1 MSIDGNIIR
10 AEDGAVLKR
19 KNSGEIY
26 GDEYSLG
33 YCYYIDGVK
42 LDEPHLDTPEDF
54 EEVLPAEEVIKII
67 TQQDEGILDEG

>member
-1 MSIDGNIIR
+1 MIIEGNVIK
-10 AEDGAVLKR
+10 AENGATLKR
-19 KNSGEIY
+19 KNSNEEY

-54 EEVLPAEEVIKII
+54 EEVLPAEEALEII
-67 TQQDEGILDEG
+67 TGGM